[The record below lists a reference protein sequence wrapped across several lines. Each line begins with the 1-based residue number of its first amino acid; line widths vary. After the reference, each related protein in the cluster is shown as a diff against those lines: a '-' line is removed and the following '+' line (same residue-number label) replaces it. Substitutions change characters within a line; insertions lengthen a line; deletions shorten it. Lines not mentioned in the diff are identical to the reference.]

1 MEIPQELDN
10 YIDRYYTQE
19 LWFIKYKGN
28 ILYPCSGV
36 RGYRTKAAAI
46 TNMVDTILD
55 MVRHN
60 TFSHFYANEEKI
72 IIIKNLLEIPE
83 EDMNGLLYKSQSD
96 NTNIIRFT
104 KLREYI
110 KDVYIKKLMD
120 NNILEIVKL

>member
-28 ILYPCSGV
+28 ILYSCSGV

-83 EDMNGLLYKSQSD
+83 EDMNDLLYKSQSD